1 LSDIKNNAKEIDN
14 ALKNKWTS
22 MLFFDEFIF
31 NILLAGVG
39 VAVLTGVMGCFV
51 VWKRMAYFGD
61 SLSHSALLG
70 VVIGIITGLQMHIA
84 IIGICFSF
92 AMILVYLQQKKML
105 STDTLLGILA
115 HGSLSF
121 GMVAFS
127 FLDQNIDLQSFLFGD
142 ILTVNMAE
150 IYWLYGGGMGILA
163 IIYYH
168 WASLLITTI
177 SEELAT
183 AEGVNVFYINVLFMV
198 LMTLIVALSMRIIGV
213 LLMTSLLIIPAA
225 TARQFATSPKQMIF
239 YAIFFGIL
247 SVVGGLWV
255 SLIYDTPSSPTI
267 VCVATTL
274 FIALLP
280 FQYRKN

>member
-1 LSDIKNNAKEIDN
+1 MIFDN
-14 ALKNKWTS
+14 F
-22 MLFFDEFIF
+22 ML
-31 NILLAGVG
+31 NVLLAGVG

-70 VVIGIITGLQMHIA
+70 VVIGIMTGIQLHIA
-84 IIGICFSF
+84 IIAVCFGF
-92 AMILVYLQQKKML
+92 AMVLVYLQHQKML

-142 ILTVNMAE
+142 ILTVQATE
-150 IYWLYGGGMGILA
+150 IYWIYGGGFCILA
-163 IIYYH
+163 VVYYY
-168 WASLLITTI
+168 WSSLLLTTI
-177 SEELAT
+177 SEELA
-183 AEGVNVFYINVLFMV
+183 ASEGINVYAMNVLFMV

-225 TARQFATSPKQMIF
+225 TARQCANSPKQMIV
-239 YAIFFGIL
+239 YAIIFGIL
-247 SVVGGLWV
+247 AVILGLAV
-255 SLIYDTPSSPTI
+255 SLMCDTPSSPTI
-267 VCVATTL
+267 VSVAVTIFML
-274 FIALLP
+274 FMP
-280 FQYRKN
+280 FQTYLRR

>member
-1 LSDIKNNAKEIDN
+1 MIFDYFM
-14 ALKNKWTS
+14 LKLLCIS
-22 MLFFDEFIF
+22 
-31 NILLAGVG
+31 LLAGVG

-70 VVIGIITGLQMHIA
+70 VVIGIMTGIQMHIA
-84 IIGICFSF
+84 IIVICFLFSM
-92 AMILVYLQQKKML
+92 ALVYLQQKKML

-142 ILTVNMAE
+142 ILTVQPQE
-150 IYWLYGGGMGILA
+150 IYWIYGGGACILA
-163 IIYYH
+163 VIYYF
-168 WASLLITTI
+168 WSSLLLTTI
-177 SEELAT
+177 SEELA
-183 AEGVNVFYINVLFMV
+183 ASDGINVYMMNLLFMV

-225 TARQFATSPKQMIF
+225 TARQYAHSPKQMVLF
-239 YAIFFGIL
+239 AMLFGIL
-247 SVVGGLWV
+247 SVIIGLIV
-255 SLIYDTPSSPTI
+255 SLIVDTPTSPTI
-267 VCVATTL
+267 VSIAVTI
-274 FIALLP
+274 FIILVPL
-280 FQYRKN
+280 QKGLRG

>member
-1 LSDIKNNAKEIDN
+1 
-14 ALKNKWTS
+14 
-22 MLFFDEFIF
+22 MIF
-31 NILLAGVG
+31 NDFMFNVLLAGIG

-70 VVIGIITGLQMHIA
+70 VVIGIMTGIQMHIA
-84 IIGICFSF
+84 IIAICFCF
-92 AMILVYLQQKKML
+92 AMILVYLQHKKML

-142 ILTVNMAE
+142 ILTVQITE
-150 IYWLYGGGMGILA
+150 IYWIYGGGGCILA
-163 IIYYH
+163 VIYYY
-168 WASLLITTI
+168 WSSLLLTTI
-177 SEELAT
+177 SEELA
-183 AEGVNVFYINVLFMV
+183 ASEGINVYAMNVLFMV

-225 TARQFATSPKQMIF
+225 TARQCSNSPKQMIV
-239 YAIFFGIL
+239 YAVIFGIL
-247 SVVGGLWV
+247 AVILGLVV
-255 SLIYDTPSSPTI
+255 SLLCDTPSSPTI
-267 VCVATTL
+267 VSVAVTIFML
-274 FIALLP
+274 FMP
-280 FQYRKN
+280 FQTYLRR

>member
-1 LSDIKNNAKEIDN
+1 MIFDDF
-14 ALKNKWTS
+14 
-22 MLFFDEFIF
+22 ML
-31 NILLAGVG
+31 NVLLAGIG

-70 VVIGIITGLQMHIA
+70 VVIGIMTGIQLHIA
-84 IIGICFSF
+84 IIAVCFGFS
-92 AMILVYLQQKKML
+92 MILVYLQHKKML

-142 ILTVNMAE
+142 ILTVQATE
-150 IYWLYGGGMGILA
+150 IYWIYGGGLCILA
-163 IIYYH
+163 VVYYY
-168 WASLLITTI
+168 WSSLLLTTI
-177 SEELAT
+177 SEELA
-183 AEGVNVFYINVLFMV
+183 ASEGINVYAMNVLFMV

-225 TARQFATSPKQMIF
+225 TARQCANSPKQMIL
-239 YAIFFGIL
+239 YAIIFGIL
-247 SVVGGLWV
+247 AVILGLVV
-255 SLIYDTPSSPTI
+255 SLICDTPSSPTI
-267 VCVATTL
+267 VSVAVTIFML
-274 FIALLP
+274 SMP
-280 FQYRKN
+280 FQKYLRR

>member
-1 LSDIKNNAKEIDN
+1 MI
-14 ALKNKWTS
+14 
-22 MLFFDEFIF
+22 FFDDFML
-31 NILLAGVG
+31 NILLAGIG

-70 VVIGIITGLQMHIA
+70 VVIGIMTGIQMHIA
-84 IIGICFSF
+84 IIAVCFCF
-92 AMILVYLQQKKML
+92 AIILVYLQHKKML

-142 ILTVNMAE
+142 ILTVQVTE
-150 IYWLYGGGMGILA
+150 IYWIYGGGIGILA
-163 IIYYH
+163 IIYYY
-168 WASLLITTI
+168 WSSLLLTTI
-177 SEELAT
+177 SEELAS
-183 AEGVNVFYINVLFMV
+183 AEGINVYAMNVLFMI

-225 TARQFATSPKQMIF
+225 TARHYANSPKQMIF
-239 YAIFFGIL
+239 YAILFGIL
-247 SVVGGLWV
+247 AVILGLIV
-255 SLIYDTPSSPTI
+255 SLICDTPSSPTI
-267 VCVATTL
+267 VSVAVTIFIVCLPLQTL
-274 FIALLP
+274 L
-280 FQYRKN
+280 RR